1 MSNSINR
8 LASPCPPQEKR
19 GALVVLVTSTV
30 LFAVFFGVTAAVRW
44 SSGSVAFRWNRTLS

>member
-8 LASPCPPQEKR
+8 LASPCPPHEKR